1 MPAVPDS
8 PATIYAGLLARV
20 SWLPLL
26 WRISGTM
33 AETTRPVVRS
43 LEWVDGMAQR
53 AFSGG
58 DSDGDGAIQW
68 KVANAGL
75 ESRQ

>member
-1 MPAVPDS
+1 MPAAPDS
-8 PATIYAGLLARV
+8 LATIYAGLLAGI

-26 WRISGTM
+26 WRMSSTM
-33 AETTRPVVRS
+33 AETTRPVFKS

-68 KVANAGL
+68 KVANAGVG
-75 ESRQ
+75 SRQ